1 LTRNHDTLNDK
12 VGILMNSRLDADS
25 GRLGSNIL
33 HLCLA
38 VVLVVPFLAT
48 ALPAQEAPSSDLE
61 RRIDGMLSRL
71 TLAQKIELLGGVS
84 TWYTHAEPSIGLTS
98 IRLSDGPAGLR
109 SGIPAIAYPA
119 PIALAATWDPTLAE
133 QMGSALGHDARARG
147 VDVLLGPGVDIARAP
162 MGGRN
167 FEYMGEDPWLASRVA
182 VAYINGVQAHGV
194 SATIKHYA
202 LNDEEYNRH
211 NSSSEADERTMR
223 EIDLPVFEAAVKE
236 AHVGAIMDSYNL
248 VNGIHS
254 TQNGWLNN
262 TVAKHDWG
270 FDGVIMSDWNS
281 VYDGV
286 AAVNNGLDLEMPFLH
301 YMAADTLLPAV
312 KDGRVSEAAIDD
324 HVRRILRLILRF
336 QMNGRTPDDTVSLF
350 SEASDQTALK
360 VARESIVLLKNEH
373 GILPLDSAHTC
384 TLAVIGPNASPA
396 VMGGGGSAIVSTYH
410 SASLLEGLA
419 AFLAQTPM
427 QTNCAHTVVYDSGL
441 PDRFDVF
448 HATHFDQGL
457 TQQIFASR
465 DFSGPSQDATRVDL
479 NEDRVPTSRTGS
491 IRFAGQ
497 FTAAGDGTYYAVVHD
512 GRPNDHHTLY
522 IDDLRLADPTPVETG
537 TWYIALPRALK
548 KGQTVQVRLD
558 YLPNDAEVYPGLG
571 IVNEDAILSARA
583 RRIARTSDA
592 VLIAVGFDKST
603 EHEGSD
609 RTFAL
614 PSLQNEL
621 IRNLAALNPHT
632 VVALSGGGNVDMNPW
647 IDRIPALLHLWY
659 PGEEGGTALADVLFG
674 VQNPEGKL
682 PVSFEKRW
690 EDNPTFHSYYP
701 QPDDSTPLCLIG
713 DSCRGR
719 GGPAQIHY
727 SEGVFLGYRYYVTP
741 SVDVANVQPR
751 FPFGFGLS
759 YSTFSFSDLKLSR
772 SKLHPGDPLTVT
784 FTVRNS
790 GAVAGADVAQIY
802 VGEESPKIPRPRFE
816 LKAFQK
822 VRLAPGESR
831 TITLPLNRRSFAY
844 WSESD
849 HDWKVDSGAFTI
861 YAGDSSASLP
871 LHADLVMQ

>member
-1 LTRNHDTLNDK
+1 
-12 VGILMNSRLDADS
+12 MNRLPADRGKAS
-25 GRLGSNIL
+25 THIL

-38 VVLVVPFLAT
+38 AVLLGSFLAT
-48 ALPAQEAPSSDLE
+48 VLSGQQAPSPDLE

-71 TLAQKIELLGGVS
+71 TLEQKIELLGGVS
-84 TWYTHAEPSIGLTS
+84 TWYTHPEPSIGLGS

-109 SGIPAIAYPA
+109 SGMPAIAYPA
-119 PIALAATWDPTLAE
+119 PIALAATWDPALAE
-133 QMGSALGHDARARG
+133 RMGAALGHDARARG

-167 FEYMGEDPWLASRVA
+167 FEYMGEDPWLASRIA
-182 VAYINGVQAHGV
+182 VGYITGVQAQGV

-211 NSSSEADERTMR
+211 NSSSDADERTMR

-312 KDGRVSEAAIDD
+312 KDGRVSQATIDD

-336 QMNGRTPDDTVSLF
+336 NANDRSPDDSISLF
-350 SEASDQTALK
+350 SEASDQTALE

-373 GILPLDSAHTC
+373 RILPLDPARTC

-396 VMGGGGSAIVSTYH
+396 VMGGGGSAIVTAYH
-410 SASLLEGLA
+410 SVSILEGLA
-419 AFLAQTPM
+419 AYLAKKPAQP
-427 QTNCAHTVVYDSGL
+427 NCAHTVVYDSGL
-441 PDRFDVF
+441 PDRFEVF
-448 HATHFDQGL
+448 HATHFDRGL
-457 TQQIFASR
+457 SQQAFATR
-465 DFSGPSQDATRVDL
+465 DFTGPSQDTTRPDL
-479 NEDRVPTSRTGS
+479 NEDRIPTVRTGS
-491 IRFAGQ
+491 LRFRGQ
-497 FTAAGDGTYYAVVHD
+497 FTAPADGTYYVVVHD
-512 GRPNDHHTLY
+512 GRAADHHSLY
-522 IDDLRLADPTPVETG
+522 IDNQLLGDPAPVETG
-537 TWYIALPRALK
+537 TWYIPFPHPLR
-548 KGQTVQVRLD
+548 KGQAVQIRFD

-571 IVNEDAILSARA
+571 IVNENAILSARA
-583 RRIARTSDA
+583 RRIALASDA
-592 VLIAVGFDKST
+592 VLIAAGFDKTT

-609 RTFAL
+609 RTFSL
-614 PSLQNEL
+614 PPLQNEL

-632 VVALSGGGNVDMNPW
+632 ILALSGGGNIDMNPW

-659 PGEEGGTALADVLFG
+659 PGEEGGSALADVLFG

-701 QPDDSTPLCLIG
+701 RPDGAAAPCLSG

-719 GGPAQIHY
+719 GTAAQIHY

-741 SVDVANVQPR
+741 SIDTAKVQPR

-759 YSTFSFSDLKLSR
+759 YTTFAFSNLQLSR
-772 SKLHPGDPLTVT
+772 TAIHSGDPVSVTLTI
-784 FTVRNS
+784 RNT
-790 GAVAGADVAQIY
+790 GTVAGADVIQVY
-802 VGEESPKIPRPRFE
+802 VGEQNPQIPRPRYE

-822 VRLAPGESR
+822 VRLAAGEIR
-831 TITLPLNRRSFAY
+831 TITLPLNHRSFAY
-844 WSESD
+844 WSMAD
-849 HDWKVDSGAFTI
+849 QNWKVDPGAFTI
-861 YAGDSSASLP
+861 YAGDSSANLP
-871 LHADLVMQ
+871 LHADLNLQ